1 MRQRTFNL
9 VTGTLFALVGLVHA
23 IRFAG
28 NWPFVIGGLEVPKWV
43 SAVAVLATAYLALA
57 AFRLNRA
64 GAE

>member
-9 VTGTLFALVGLVHA
+9 VTGTLFVLVGLGHA

-28 NWPFVIGGLEVPKWV
+28 NWPFVIGGWEVSKWA
-43 SAVAVLATAYLALA
+43 SAVAVLVTAYLALA

-64 GAE
+64 AAE

>member
-1 MRQRTFNL
+1 
-9 VTGTLFALVGLVHA
+9 
-23 IRFAG
+23 
-28 NWPFVIGGLEVPKWV
+28 VIGGLEVSKWV